1 MDSDGEP
8 QPESNSNSLDS
19 LPKKR
24 SRVSTRTEDFE
35 YELPTGRRRRSART
49 NQNCQIVDPSK
60 ARVQRTAFISIRIPV
75 CPSLRTSSLIPE
87 KVKYDIVADSESRYE
102 CPACPMKFDFDY
114 GLLTHVE
121 SHPVLP
127 CTCHLCDEFF
137 GSVHGLVF
145 HFLKCHQSGWFQ
157 C

>member
-1 MDSDGEP
+1 
-8 QPESNSNSLDS
+8 
-19 LPKKR
+19 
-24 SRVSTRTEDFE
+24 VH
-35 YELPTGRRRRSART
+35 A
-49 NQNCQIVDPSK
+49 
-60 ARVQRTAFISIRIPV
+60 
-75 CPSLRTSSLIPE
+75 SLI

-145 HFLKCHQSGWFQ
+145 HFLKCHQSGWFFKTSMWKNNVLTE
-157 C
+157 

>member
-1 MDSDGEP
+1 MILFRTTSRTYYDSSMIHLQNISDSE
-8 QPESNSNSLDS
+8 QTNSNSLDS

-35 YELPTGRRRRSART
+35 YELSPAGTGRRRRSART
-49 NQNCQIVDPSK
+49 NQTVEPKI
-60 ARVQRTAFISIRIPV
+60 
-75 CPSLRTSSLIPE
+75 
-87 KVKYDIVADSESRYE
+87 KYELDCDSRYE

-137 GSVHGLVF
+137 GSG
-145 HFLKCHQSGWFQ
+145 KG
-157 C
+157 

>member
-1 MDSDGEP
+1 MSYPPDGDDDRQGQIKIVKLSIHQRSGVHERLQCP
-8 QPESNSNSLDS
+8 RTKSICNRPRMTQYGSEVRES
-19 LPKKR
+19 PM
-24 SRVSTRTEDFE
+24 
-35 YELPTGRRRRSART
+35 
-49 NQNCQIVDPSK
+49 
-60 ARVQRTAFISIRIPV
+60 
-75 CPSLRTSSLIPE
+75 

-145 HFLKCHQSGWFQ
+145 HFLKCHQSGWF
-157 C
+157 